1 LALNN
6 TLPLYKASKANNQ
19 HVPNAQQEDFK
30 VLLNHDINGF
40 SEFNTWNSEAHLIS
54 IFSHLKFL
62 EIDSKNMFTSL
73 L

>member
-40 SEFNTWNSEAHLIS
+40 SEFNT
-54 IFSHLKFL
+54 
-62 EIDSKNMFTSL
+62 
-73 L
+73 